1 MLGGGLERGTNALL
15 LGAAGVGK
23 SSLALTYAI
32 AAAGRGE
39 RAVVF
44 AFDEGRGTI
53 QARARTLGLPLDAA
67 IEAGLLRI
75 QQIDPAELSPGEFAS
90 IVRRSVEV
98 DGARVVVI
106 DSLNGYLSAMPDERF
121 LVLQMHELLS
131 YLGQMGTLTLLVLAQ
146 HGLVGPVQG
155 PIDLSYLSDAV
166 LLLRYFEFEGEVRR
180 ALSVVRSGAATT
192 STRSVSSPEWDR
204 HRGRATAQGLLGR
217 SFGHAELHGTQLCR
231 PGRRRR
237 E

>member
-1 MLGGGLERGTNALL
+1 
-15 LGAAGVGK
+15 
-23 SSLALTYAI
+23 
-32 AAAGRGE
+32 
-39 RAVVF
+39 
-44 AFDEGRGTI
+44 
-53 QARARTLGLPLDAA
+53 
-67 IEAGLLRI
+67 
-75 QQIDPAELSPGEFAS
+75 
-90 IVRRSVEV
+90 VEV

-180 ALSVVRSGAATT
+180 ALSVVRSGAATM
-192 STRSVSSPEWDR
+192 STRSVSS
-204 HRGRATAQGLLGR
+204 A
-217 SFGHAELHGTQLCR
+217 
-231 PGRRRR
+231 
-237 E
+237 